1 MSQEAEIYKVI
12 ARYLTIKH
20 PKVIFRF
27 DFAAGLYLSPYMAN
41 KHRSQNPI
49 KGYPDLF
56 IALPKGNFAGL
67 FIEIKT
73 DKANPFKK
81 DGTLKANEHT
91 ERQAEV
97 LKALNEV
104 GYAALFSTGVD
115 ETIKVIESYLNQE

>member
-1 MSQEAEIYKVI
+1 M
-12 ARYLTIKH
+12 
-20 PKVIFRF
+20 
-27 DFAAGLYLSPYMAN
+27 YLSPYMAT

-56 IALPKGNFAGL
+56 IALPRGNFAGL

-73 DKANPFKK
+73 EKANPFKK

-115 ETIKVIESYLNQE
+115 ETIKVIESYINQE

>member
-1 MSQEAEIYKVI
+1 MNHEAEIYKVI
-12 ARYLTIKH
+12 ARYLSIKY
-20 PKVIFRF
+20 PKLIFRF
-27 DFAAGLYLSPYMAN
+27 DFAAGMYLSPYMAT

-56 IALPKGNFAGL
+56 IALPRGNFAGL

-73 DKANPFKK
+73 EKANPFKK

-91 ERQAEV
+91 ERQAEI

-115 ETIKVIESYLNQE
+115 ETIKVIESYINQE